1 MNSNVKKE
9 TIAAKNDLCR
19 RTLTGCRVMITA
31 GVEGDGNLDKVIQAV
46 KSFDTFTE
54 DNDPY
59 GERDFGKVTI
69 EGEDYFWKVDYFD
82 KDYNFFQEDGYRV
95 LTIMRSDEY

>member
-1 MNSNVKKE
+1 MSSDLKKE
-9 TIAAKNDLCR
+9 KIAAKNDACR
-19 RTLTGCRVMITA
+19 RTFTGCRVMLTA
-31 GVEGDGNLDKVIQAV
+31 GVEGDVNLDKVIQAV
-46 KSFDTFTE
+46 KTFDDFNE

-59 GERDFGKVTI
+59 LEHDFGKFTI
-69 EGEDYFWKVDYFD
+69 EDEDYFWKVDYYD

>member
-1 MNSNVKKE
+1 MSEVSKE
-9 TIAAKNDLCR
+9 TIAAKNDMCR
-19 RTLTGCRVMITA
+19 RTFTGCRVMLTA
-31 GVEGDGNLDKVIQAV
+31 GVEGDANFDKIIQAV

-54 DNDPY
+54 DNDPHK
-59 GERDFGKVTI
+59 ERDFGKVTI
-69 EGEDYFWKVDYFD
+69 DGEDYFWKVDYYD